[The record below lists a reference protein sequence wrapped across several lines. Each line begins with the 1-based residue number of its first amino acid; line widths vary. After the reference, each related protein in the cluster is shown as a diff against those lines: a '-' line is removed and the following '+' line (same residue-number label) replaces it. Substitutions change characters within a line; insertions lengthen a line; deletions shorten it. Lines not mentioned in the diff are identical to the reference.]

1 MKGKKDYSEAGKT
14 EIAGWTDRETGAENR
29 KNIDE
34 KRTAADSRKG
44 EKAAADSMKKE
55 KTAADSKKAERVE
68 KPENMGRKKAAEGIG
83 KGTDRPASF
92 PGGNLFHRGHALLQS
107 I

>member
-68 KPENMGRKKAAEGIG
+68 KPENMGRKKTAEGSG
-83 KGTDRPASF
+83 KGRT
-92 PGGNLFHRGHALLQS
+92 
-107 I
+107 IEKKE